1 MFVREQDPSVCE
13 EVPNGYEAHEAPN
26 GCRYE
31 TCVFKNFYEK
41 TTPLTRYPL
50 RNPNEPTKFQ
60 RWLLSRPIFSDYV
73 EAELNEAK
81 LLKNEEELTM
91 DVEEYTY
98 RTINL
103 KIDYKLMPAIYKF
116 LVSSLVYFFREY
128 HTDPVVFNRLVL
140 INKKLNNR
148 ESIREHYTFLES
160 VVHTA
165 ISKQHHYICS
175 LTNAVSG
182 RYLPLS
188 DIVMNIGQQ
197 LSFIE

>member
-1 MFVREQDPSVCE
+1 MFVREQDPSGCK
-13 EVPNGYEAHEAPN
+13 AS
-26 GCRYE
+26 CRYE
-31 TCVFKNFYEK
+31 TCCFRDFYKK
-41 TTPLTRYPL
+41 TTPLTRFNL

-60 RWLLSRPIFSDYV
+60 RWLLSRPNFSDYV

-81 LLKNEEELTM
+81 LLKTEEELTM
-91 DVEEYTY
+91 DIDEYIY
-98 RTINL
+98 RINNL

-140 INKKLNNR
+140 INKRLKNR
-148 ESIREHYTFLES
+148 ESIKEHYVFLES

-165 ISKQHHYICS
+165 ISKQHRYICS
-175 LTNAVSG
+175 LTNAVG

-188 DIVMNIGQQ
+188 DIVMNIGKE
-197 LSFIE
+197 LCFIGE